1 MSTEILHTFQEA
13 LRTGLQQLQ
22 IDLMEVR
29 SRIGRMETEIARKVL
44 HYVMP
49 RLTEKKFFRVYYRE
63 QASRDSSSKN
73 GRSCWIKYGKTYK
86 DQFQYYRCLTLQKTI
101 LAWTLWKFVKRH
113 FNNLYIRRTKRLSVS
128 AINSVKDYKRWIVKS
143 SGSNKNLKKI
153 GQSPR
158 KPRQPPMNFTM
169 ASRSEISPKFWRSSS
184 SSSMKKH
191 SLKTLA
197 SWWGTLQTT
206 LKNPWRP

>member
-1 MSTEILHTFQEA
+1 MSTEMLHTFQEA

-73 GRSCWIKYGKTYK
+73 GRSC
-86 DQFQYYRCLTLQKTI
+86 
-101 LAWTLWKFVKRH
+101 
-113 FNNLYIRRTKRLSVS
+113 
-128 AINSVKDYKRWIVKS
+128 
-143 SGSNKNLKKI
+143 
-153 GQSPR
+153 
-158 KPRQPPMNFTM
+158 
-169 ASRSEISPKFWRSSS
+169 
-184 SSSMKKH
+184 
-191 SLKTLA
+191 
-197 SWWGTLQTT
+197 
-206 LKNPWRP
+206 